1 MDGENTEE
9 RWTSLHLI
17 HKLYNYNILYTVVPY
32 AKMKHK
38 VKHTL
43 SQAELN
49 EMEVQSDSKQQ
60 KG

>member
-38 VKHTL
+38 VKY
-43 SQAELN
+43 SPE
-49 EMEVQSDSKQQ
+49 
-60 KG
+60 